1 MALILAIEP
10 DRRQAT
16 KLAMLARSHRH
27 TELVVT
33 DSIGRA
39 LAMLDERVPDLIL
52 TSCQLQSKHRAALLD
67 RVLEIDADGTRVQTL
82 VIPAL
87 GAPGGRASQQ
97 NRASHQEGM
106 PAPPHGMRGN
116 PNVPNGCD
124 PVVFGRQ
131 IAECLARIPA
141 ERRCAPATP
150 ARTSSGPE
158 PLAAT
163 PALSE
168 PPTPAASITAAP
180 EPAPPSRLVGREWRD
195 LLSTIRH
202 DLDHMR
208 AERAE
213 SSMDTTPVDTT
224 PVDTTPTDTT
234 TAFTDATPTETL
246 TTAPNI
252 DSPRRFRR
260 RTAPASARDEWGV
273 FDPHERGIAAML
285 VNVNEMAKEGKTRT
299 KKTL

>member
-16 KLAMLARSHRH
+16 KLAMLARNYRH
-27 TELVVT
+27 AELVVT

-39 LAMLDERVPDLIL
+39 LAMLDECVPDLIL
-52 TSCQLQSKHRAALLD
+52 TSFQLQPRHRAALLD

-97 NRASHQEGM
+97 SRASHQKGM

-131 IAECLARIPA
+131 IAECLGRIA
-141 ERRCAPATP
+141 AGRRSAPATQH
-150 ARTSSGPE
+150 ARTSPRPE

-163 PALSE
+163 SALSE
-168 PPTPAASITAAP
+168 PPTPAATITAAP
-180 EPAPPSRLVGREWRD
+180 EPAPPSRLVGPEWRD

-208 AERAE
+208 AERDE
-213 SSMDTTPVDTT
+213 SSKDTTSTDS
-224 PVDTTPTDTT
+224 TPTC
-234 TAFTDATPTETL
+234 TATAPTDATPRETL

-252 DSPRRFRR
+252 ESPRRIRR
-260 RTAPASARDEWGV
+260 RTAPASAQWGV
-273 FDPHERGIAAML
+273 FDPQERGIAAMF
-285 VNVNEMAKEGKTRT
+285 VNVNQMAKAGKTRT

>member
-10 DRRQAT
+10 DRRQAS
-16 KLAMLARSHRH
+16 KLAMLARNYRH

-52 TSCQLQSKHRAALLD
+52 TSCQLQPKHRAALLD

-87 GAPGGRASQQ
+87 GAPGGRAF
-97 NRASHQEGM
+97 RHKGM

-131 IAECLARIPA
+131 IAECLGRMPA
-141 ERRCAPATP
+141 ERRSATGAQL
-150 ARTSSGPE
+150 ARTALPMSPGPE
-158 PLAAT
+158 SLAAT
-163 PALSE
+163 PAGSE
-168 PPTPAASITAAP
+168 LQTPAAASGIAAAP
-180 EPAPPSRLVGREWRD
+180 EPAPPSRLAGPEWRD
-195 LLSTIRH
+195 LLSTIRR
-202 DLDHMR
+202 DLDQMR
-208 AERAE
+208 AEHAE
-213 SSMDTTPVDTT
+213 SSEDTTV
-224 PVDTTPTDTT
+224 TD
-234 TAFTDATPTETL
+234 AAPADATPTETL

-252 DSPRRFRR
+252 ESPRRIRR
-260 RTAPASARDEWGV
+260 RTAPASRQDEWGV
-273 FDPHERGIAAML
+273 FDPQERGIAATF
-285 VNVNEMAKEGKTRT
+285 VNVNEMAKGRKTRA
-299 KKTL
+299 KRTL

>member
-10 DRRQAT
+10 DRRQAM
-16 KLAMLARSHRH
+16 KLAMLARNYRH

-39 LAMLDERVPDLIL
+39 LAMLDERLPDLIL
-52 TSCQLQSKHRAALLD
+52 TSFQLQPKHRAALLD
-67 RVLEIDADGTRVQTL
+67 RVLQIDADGTRVQTL

-97 NRASHQEGM
+97 SRAAHQKGM

-131 IAECLARIPA
+131 IAECLGRISA
-141 ERRCAPATP
+141 ERRSAPAAQL
-150 ARTSSGPE
+150 ARTALPMSPGPE
-158 PLAAT
+158 PLAGT
-163 PALSE
+163 PAGSE
-168 PPTPAASITAAP
+168 VPTPASITAEP
-180 EPAPPSRLVGREWRD
+180 EPAPPSRLARPEWRD
-195 LLSTIRH
+195 LLSTIRS

-208 AERAE
+208 AEHAK
-213 SSMDTTPVDTT
+213 SSEDTA
-224 PVDTTPTDTT
+224 PTDTRST
-234 TAFTDATPTETL
+234 DMAPADATPTETL

-252 DSPRRFRR
+252 ESPRRIRR
-260 RTAPASARDEWGV
+260 RTAPSSAQDEWGV
-273 FDPHERGIAAML
+273 FDPQERGIAAMF
-285 VNVNEMAKEGKTRT
+285 VNVNEMAKERKTRT

>member
-16 KLAMLARSHRH
+16 KLAMLARNYRH

-52 TSCQLQSKHRAALLD
+52 TSFQLQPKHRAALLD
-67 RVLEIDADGTRVQTL
+67 RVLELDADGTRVQTL

-97 NRASHQEGM
+97 SRAAQQKGM
-106 PAPPHGMRGN
+106 PAPSHGMRGN

-131 IAECLARIPA
+131 IAECLARMPA
-141 ERRCAPATP
+141 ERRSAPGTQL
-150 ARTSSGPE
+150 ARTSPGPE

-163 PALSE
+163 APSE
-168 PPTPAASITAAP
+168 PPAPAAGSTAAP
-180 EPAPPSRLVGREWRD
+180 EPAPPSRLVGPEWHD

-208 AERAE
+208 AERGE
-213 SSMDTTPVDTT
+213 SSEDTTPADTT
-224 PVDTTPTDTT
+224 SKP
-234 TAFTDATPTETL
+234 AESLA
-246 TTAPNI
+246 TAPSIEN
-252 DSPRRFRR
+252 PRRIRR
-260 RTAPASARDEWGV
+260 RTAPAHAQAEWGV
-273 FDPHERGIAAML
+273 FDPQERGIAAMFP
-285 VNVNEMAKEGKTRT
+285 NVNAMATERKTRT